1 MEDPLDG
8 HVSQG
13 LVEIDREEEFSHSSS
28 KLSGANDDVGAIG
41 FKLASSTVLSF
52 PFDWRHEME
61 RVFVERLEIALIA
74 LQFEYTNCS
83 IVQGLSEWILQ
94 VLPIDWKTTTCLS
107 HGDHEFSIVS
117 WSHEELWVLSVSV
130 QKIFLVSA
138 WDTTRVG
145 LGPLGLESNTS
156 PILWEVNVQEQGA
169 ELILPVIIAHH
180 EGSIVGV
187 QIELLIWRKSLNVLL
202 EDLSV
207 LLHFCRFT
215 RPCASPLRVTPRV
228 SESKHFKWDLAS
240 FVKWILKFHDVIDS
254 IGVIQDQASW
264 GTIKD
269 QLTLFAITLDTATQ
283 EAHVTLSLHEE
294 IPEAFLASIV
304 LFDHLVRE
312 KRCFLVSNQDLF
324 RLESSEFLDTFID
337 VS

>member
-13 LVEIDREEEFSHSSS
+13 LVEVDREVEFSHSSS
-28 KLSGANDDVGAIG
+28 ELGGANDDVGAIG

-52 PFDWRHEME
+52 SLDWRHEME
-61 RVFVERLEIALIA
+61 GIFVERLEVALIA

-107 HGDHEFSIVS
+107 HGDHDFSIVS
-117 WSHEELWVLSVSV
+117 WSNEELWVLSVSV

-138 WDTTRVG
+138 WDTTRVR

-156 PILWEVNVQEQGA
+156 PILWEVDVQEQGA

-180 EGSIVGV
+180 ECSIISVK
-187 QIELLIWRKSLNVLL
+187 IELLIWRKSLNVLL
-202 EDLSV
+202 EYLSV
-207 LLHFCRFT
+207 LLHLSGFT
-215 RPCASPLRVTPRV
+215 RPCASPFRVTPWV
-228 SESKHFKWDLAS
+228 PESEHFECVLAS
-240 FVKWILKFHDVIDS
+240 FVKWILKFHDVVDT
-254 IGVIQDQASW
+254 IGVIQDEASW

-269 QLTLFAITLDTATQ
+269 QLTLFAIALDTAT
-283 EAHVTLSLHEE
+283 
-294 IPEAFLASIV
+294 
-304 LFDHLVRE
+304 
-312 KRCFLVSNQDLF
+312 
-324 RLESSEFLDTFID
+324 
-337 VS
+337 